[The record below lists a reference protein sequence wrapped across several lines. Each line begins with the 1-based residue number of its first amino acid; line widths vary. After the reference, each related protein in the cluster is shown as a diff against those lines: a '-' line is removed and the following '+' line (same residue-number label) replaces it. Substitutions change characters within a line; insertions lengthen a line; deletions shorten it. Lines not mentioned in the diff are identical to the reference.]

1 MATKSSAAPRTSFVR
16 ERFSVFSEC
25 LLTGVWITVAALPLV
40 TFPAAFA
47 AGSLHLRRYL
57 AGEAGGVRE
66 FAADVREAFRT
77 GWRVSLLWWAAL
89 ALLAF
94 DWQVARSGLLPG
106 GRPLI
111 AVSLLGLLG
120 RGRLG
125 PAYGRR
131 LAPRLTLVGHRAG
144 AGRRTLT
151 DPAGSLLLVGGFV
164 ALALAAWQIPPLA
177 APALGCLA
185 AAAVAADR
193 R

>member
-1 MATKSSAAPRTSFVR
+1 MTTKTGTAPGTSFVR

-47 AGSLHLRRYL
+47 AGCRHLRRYL

-66 FAADVREAFRT
+66 FAADVREAFR
-77 GWRVSLLWWAAL
+77 GGRRLSLLWWAAL

-106 GRPLI
+106 GGPLI
-111 AVSLLGLLG
+111 VVSLLGL
-120 RGRLG
+120 
-125 PAYGRR
+125 PAVAVWGLRSAAAWQPGTPWAR
-131 LAPRLTLVGHRAG
+131 TVRT

>member
-1 MATKSSAAPRTSFVR
+1 MATKSPAAPRTSFVR

-47 AGSLHLRRYL
+47 AGSRHLHRYL
-57 AGEAGGVRE
+57 AGEAGGLRE
-66 FAADVREAFRT
+66 FAADVREAFRS

-106 GRPLI
+106 GRPLM
-111 AVSLLGLLG
+111 AVSLLGL
-120 RGRLG
+120 
-125 PAYGRR
+125 PAVAVWGLRTAAAWHPGTPWAQTVR
-131 LAPRLTLVGHRAG
+131 T
-144 AGRRTLT
+144 AGRRTFT

-164 ALALAAWQIPPLA
+164 ALALATWQIPPLA

>member
-1 MATKSSAAPRTSFVR
+1 MASESGAAPRTSFVR
-16 ERFSVFSEC
+16 ERFSVFTEC
-25 LLTGVWITVAALPLV
+25 LLTGGWITVAALPLV

-47 AGSLHLRRYL
+47 AGARHLRRHL

-77 GWRVSLLWWAAL
+77 GWRVALLWWAAL

-106 GRPLI
+106 GRALVV
-111 AVSLLGLLG
+111 VSVLGL
-120 RGRLG
+120 
-125 PAYGRR
+125 PAVAVWGLRTAAAWR
-131 LAPRLTLVGHRAG
+131 PGTPWPRTARD
-144 AGRRTLT
+144 AGRRTLS

-164 ALALAAWQIPPLA
+164 ALALTAWQVPPLA

>member
-1 MATKSSAAPRTSFVR
+1 MATTTRTAPRTSFVR
-16 ERFSVFSEC
+16 ERFGVFAEC

-40 TFPAAFA
+40 TLPAAFA
-47 AGSLHLRRYL
+47 AGSRHLSRHL
-57 AGEAGGVRE
+57 AGEASGVRA

-77 GWRVSLLWWAAL
+77 GWRISLLWWAAL

-94 DWQVARSGLLPG
+94 DAQVARSGLLPG
-106 GRPLI
+106 GRPLLL
-111 AVSLLGLLG
+111 VSLIGL
-120 RGRLG
+120 
-125 PAYGRR
+125 PAVAVWGLRTAAAWR
-131 LAPRLTLVGHRAG
+131 PGTPWAHTART

-164 ALALAAWQIPPLA
+164 ALALAARQIPPLA

>member
-1 MATKSSAAPRTSFVR
+1 MATPSGTASRTSFVR
-16 ERFSVFSEC
+16 ERFSVFTEC

-47 AGSLHLRRYL
+47 AGTRHLRRHL

-66 FAADVREAFRT
+66 FAADAVAAFRS
-77 GWRVSLLWWAAL
+77 GWRTALLWWAAL

-106 GRPLI
+106 GRPLVV
-111 AVSLLGLLG
+111 VSLLGL
-120 RGRLG
+120 
-125 PAYGRR
+125 PAVAVWGLRTAAAWR
-131 LAPRLTLVGHRAG
+131 PGTPWPRTARA
-144 AGRRTLT
+144 AGRRSLT

-164 ALALAAWQIPPLA
+164 ALAVTAWQLPPLA